1 MWNGLLNILR
11 LTLIRTAI
19 IYTRTDSKRLKN
31 KALIKVYKNKSLIES
46 VVENTLKIKSINKVI
61 IATTKSKNDL
71 IFSKILKKYKINFFY
86 GSTNDLINRTI
97 NCSKKYNFNYFLRVC
112 GDRPFFSYN
121 YINNTIIKL
130 NKKNNNYDLISNN
143 KLEKKVDQGLTVE
156 IISAKSLQKLT
167 KIKTSKYNKENLT
180 SYFYNNQN
188 KFKIFYLNSPKNWF
202 LNNKYTIDTKKDLKK
217 MKYIISNIGYNKFNI
232 KKCIKLYNN

>member
-46 VVENTLKIKSINKVI
+46 VVENTLKIKLINKVI

-97 NCSKKYNFNYFLRVC
+97 NCSKK
-112 GDRPFFSYN
+112 
-121 YINNTIIKL
+121 
-130 NKKNNNYDLISNN
+130 
-143 KLEKKVDQGLTVE
+143 
-156 IISAKSLQKLT
+156 
-167 KIKTSKYNKENLT
+167 
-180 SYFYNNQN
+180 
-188 KFKIFYLNSPKNWF
+188 
-202 LNNKYTIDTKKDLKK
+202 
-217 MKYIISNIGYNKFNI
+217 
-232 KKCIKLYNN
+232 